1 MKMKKII
8 ASGFALALLSTLN
21 PQLSTAFAQ
30 GSLTPPGAPAPT
42 MKSIDQIDA
51 KLEKR
56 TPISSLPITIT
67 QPGAYYLTSSFDL
80 GTGQDGIFVSALN
93 VTIDLN
99 GFTIRS
105 FDSGNT
111 AVGIRIDP
119 MLGYMANLTIL
130 NGHIV
135 GGVLFSSG
143 SYFGSGFGYGIYC
156 SGSPRNVRI
165 VGVTVSG
172 CLNDVIN
179 IGNNATLVESCTVST
194 VGGNGIVANA
204 VSRCTAYQCGM
215 SGIWGYSVSDSYGDS
230 TIPPFAGIHAHIANN
245 SYGSG
250 VGSGFFAGAGLVADA
265 ANNCYGYNNGSPAG
279 GLGVS
284 AGTANNCYG
293 YGDGAAAGLYATTA
307 LNCYGYAAG
316 SASGIYVFDVASGC
330 SGYSSSGTGLYAF
343 IANVCHGSTSTGT
356 PLSVTHNVN
365 SY

>member
-42 MKSIDQIDA
+42 MKSLDQIDA